1 MDNSLDILKKEKGL
15 KMRKTPIITII
26 LGAVLLCLFQERSQF
41 MGTIGLFIFIFS
53 VPFFAIEVNRYSNKQ
68 IIDEISNDLT
78 KLDFTQSEIEVR
90 QKGLKDKSKWELKS
104 IRRDVKAEIKEKER
118 KEFLKK

>member
-1 MDNSLDILKKEKGL
+1 
-15 KMRKTPIITII
+15 MRKTPIITLI

-53 VPFFAIEVNRYSNKQ
+53 VPFFAIEVNRYSKKQ

>member
-53 VPFFAIEVNRYSNKQ
+53 VPFFAIEVNRYSKKQ

>member
-15 KMRKTPIITII
+15 KMRKTPIITLI

-53 VPFFAIEVNRYSNKQ
+53 VPFFAIEVNRYSKKQ

-90 QKGLKDKSKWELKS
+90 QKGLKDKFKWELKS

>member
-15 KMRKTPIITII
+15 KMRKTPIITLI

-53 VPFFAIEVNRYSNKQ
+53 VPFFAIEVNRYSKKQ

-118 KEFLKK
+118 KEFLKN